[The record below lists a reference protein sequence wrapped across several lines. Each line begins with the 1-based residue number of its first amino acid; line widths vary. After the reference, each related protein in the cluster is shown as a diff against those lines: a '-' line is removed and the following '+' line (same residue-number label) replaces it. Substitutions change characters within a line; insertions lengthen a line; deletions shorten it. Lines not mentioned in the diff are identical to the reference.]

1 MRRIIIAAV
10 IAFVMIGSGAWAQ
23 NAEFTAVNGKVEIQT
38 PQGSWVAAEVGRS
51 VGMDTV
57 ISTGFN
63 ATATLRVGNS
73 TVEVAALT
81 RMRFEEI
88 ASSGNTDT
96 TALYLNVGRVSA
108 EVRSTEGRQQ
118 DFRVRSPLSTAAVRG
133 TSFTFDGERL
143 TVREGAVAFVNA
155 LNQSRRVGGGQ
166 ESTTTGTSVPQAPQ
180 EVRLQN
186 VTVSTA
192 PLGAAGGAGDSGPVV
207 PLVAT
212 TQGPRSTTGGIRVRI
227 NQE

>member
-96 TALYLNVGRVSA
+96 TALYL
-108 EVRSTEGRQQ
+108 
-118 DFRVRSPLSTAAVRG
+118 LS
-133 TSFTFDGERL
+133 L
-143 TVREGAVAFVNA
+143 
-155 LNQSRRVGGGQ
+155 
-166 ESTTTGTSVPQAPQ
+166 
-180 EVRLQN
+180 
-186 VTVSTA
+186 
-192 PLGAAGGAGDSGPVV
+192 
-207 PLVAT
+207 
-212 TQGPRSTTGGIRVRI
+212 IHI
-227 NQE
+227 